1 MKQMLQYLKAYKK
14 SRLLHRCLKCWKP
27 VLNCWFR
34 SLWQNIIDVGI
45 QNGDK
50 PYIWRMCV
58 LMIALGVLGLVCSLT
73 AQYFAAKAA
82 MGFGTALRKAL
93 FGHIN
98 SLSYN
103 ELDQIGT
110 PTLIT
115 RMTSD
120 INQAQTGVN
129 MMLRLFLRSPFIVI
143 GAVVMA
149 FTISAKLTIIF
160 LIAVP
165 LIGLAI
171 YLIMR
176 ITVPIYKKYRVF
188 WIRSCFIRRK
198 LCGCQSGTCIF
209 QEKMRRNSLMRSAA
223 A

>member
-1 MKQMLQYLKAYKK
+1 M
-14 SRLLHRCLKCWKP
+14 
-27 VLNCWFR
+27 F
-34 SLWQNIIDVGI
+34 
-45 QNGDK
+45 
-50 PYIWRMCV
+50 
-58 LMIALGVLGLVCSLT
+58 LT

-188 WIRSCFIRRK
+188 WIRSCFIR
-198 LCGCQSGTCIF
+198 
-209 QEKMRRNSLMRSAA
+209 EKIM
-223 A
+223 

>member
-1 MKQMLQYLKAYKK
+1 MLQYLKAYKK
-14 SRLLHRCLKCWKP
+14 ESIIAPLFKMLEASFELLVP
-27 VLNCWFR
+27 IVMA
-34 SLWQNIIDVGI
+34 NIIDVGI

-50 PYIWRMCV
+50 PYIWRMCA

-115 RMTSD
+115 
-120 INQAQTGVN
+120 
-129 MMLRLFLRSPFIVI
+129 LRF
-143 GAVVMA
+143 A
-149 FTISAKLTIIF
+149 ISRPSIRLSISYRKPT
-160 LIAVP
+160 
-165 LIGLAI
+165 LAH
-171 YLIMR
+171 
-176 ITVPIYKKYRVF
+176 PSF
-188 WIRSCFIRRK
+188 A
-198 LCGCQSGTCIF
+198 
-209 QEKMRRNSLMRSAA
+209 RNG
-223 A
+223 

>member
-14 SRLLHRCLKCWKP
+14 ESIIAPLFKMLEASFELLVP
-27 VLNCWFR
+27 IVMA
-34 SLWQNIIDVGI
+34 NIIDVGI

-50 PYIWRMCV
+50 PYIWRMCA

-129 MMLRLFLRSPFIVI
+129 MMLRLFLRSPVHRHRSGCDGFYYQRKTDDH
-143 GAVVMA
+143 
-149 FTISAKLTIIF
+149 FPDCS
-160 LIAVP
+160 
-165 LIGLAI
+165 
-171 YLIMR
+171 
-176 ITVPIYKKYRVF
+176 TVNRTGNLSDYAYH
-188 WIRSCFIRRK
+188 CTD
-198 LCGCQSGTCIF
+198 L
-209 QEKMRRNSLMRSAA
+209 
-223 A
+223 

>member
-1 MKQMLQYLKAYKK
+1 MLEATFDLFVPLVMADIVNIGIAAHDFHYILV
-14 SRLLHRCLKCWKP
+14 RCGLLL
-27 VLNCWFR
+27 LLAF
-34 SLWQNIIDVGI
+34 I
-45 QNGDK
+45 
-50 PYIWRMCV
+50 
-58 LMIALGVLGLVCSLT
+58 GLVCSLT

-176 ITVPIYKKYRVF
+176 ITVPVSYTHLTLPTTPYV
-188 WIRSCFIRRK
+188 
-198 LCGCQSGTCIF
+198 
-209 QEKMRRNSLMRSAA
+209 
-223 A
+223 